1 MGVLP
6 WIPDLDGPV
15 FAAGN
20 EPLALVVE
28 RDCGDVGSV
37 ALERNQLS
45 RANMRGGGLWE
56 SGIGLEAY
64 GSGRGASDFIDI
76 DFFVNC
82 GCEEAFAGWSGG
94 EHSVARFNRRVR
106 LTLAKWRDDLL
117 AIHKLPGAC
126 WRERDR
132 KRISRQIHQSG

>member
-45 RANMRGGGLWE
+45 RANMRGE
-56 SGIGLEAY
+56 DY
-64 GSGRGASDFIDI
+64 GNPGSDWKLTG
-76 DFFVNC
+76 V
-82 GCEEAFAGWSGG
+82 EE
-94 EHSVARFNRRVR
+94 E
-106 LTLAKWRDDLL
+106 
-117 AIHKLPGAC
+117 LPT
-126 WRERDR
+126 
-132 KRISRQIHQSG
+132 S